1 VNFEMVLIWSNIAPY
16 ILGKTTLLMGK
27 NAKIINIYAT
37 NVHLFSLKKSR
48 TSGLNS
54 ILIILLYYFVEN

>member
-1 VNFEMVLIWSNIAPY
+1 M
-16 ILGKTTLLMGK
+16 LGKITLLIGK
-27 NAKIINIYAT
+27 NAKIISIYAI
-37 NVHLFSLKKSR
+37 NVHMFSLKKSR